1 MILHLMHIL
10 WICSTLT
17 IVSSLH
23 SAHDSG
29 KMMRMKIKRSSYVKG
44 SLSSFVSLPCH
55 YSMLATPSPS
65 NHSFQEFPRI
75 KWTKIEEGKD
85 GRIKKE
91 TLILVAQN
99 GVIKIA
105 ADYDGRVAVPK
116 HPESLSDATLTICR
130 LRASDTG
137 LYRCEVMIGIEDE
150 QDTVSLDVT
159 GVIFHYRA
167 AASRYALNFEMA
179 KQVCQDNSAT
189 IATPEQLQASYEDG
203 FDHCDAGWLSDRSV
217 RYPITKPRP
226 GCYADK
232 RGQPGVRT
240 YGIRDPNETYDVY
253 CYVGDIHGFVFHVS
267 APGKLTFLQAQ
278 LECKRRNAQLAT
290 TGQLHAAW
298 KQGLDRCDYG
308 WLADGS
314 VRYPVVYA
322 RSQCGGGLVGVRTKY
337 RFNNRTGFPAANSKF
352 DAYCFRGQPLR
363 KTPPQIASGPK
374 KVHQAATDLIVE
386 KVELSPTL
394 VIEDYNQSMSLDSKP
409 FQEGQISTHLTPK
422 STSKEE
428 LTTGIHVVKI
438 DIEKLGEK
446 VTTQS
451 HSMFPRIKE
460 RPSDEVAVKTTME
473 QSPSTE
479 ISKAVYSAKLPD
491 GKNVTG
497 HPEDISQELVKE
509 TATLAASFQPSV
521 KEEFQITSAPA
532 HKEVKAQPSIQTT
545 LFTEMDIVAEDDNK
559 LKLPVTASTEKIEIS
574 DKDTQAARQQEVKEP
589 TSGTTMPRSP
599 DTMKTTI
606 ESASESVKLVEG
618 DDHETISTF
627 GTSTTGKLQPT
638 EKVHISDISV
648 TFSEDEREKLEPKK
662 VAEKVTVSVTAAG
675 IDVSEPA
682 STRQDGMKIEEYV
695 KKEDKGD
702 EKFITSSIT
711 PVPVVYETESAE
723 HGTQKEM
730 ATKVTDNVS
739 FAPKKE
745 QDGKKEVSTSI
756 RDMDIITIQSI
767 TTKDG
772 KIKHVEEVTL
782 PTIVLRISP
791 PTAEPAA
798 GTVVT
803 LNVDREVESS
813 TKDTDHIV
821 SVSHQIDADKEK
833 EPEQATQQLG
843 KEMSVEH
850 PVTSSRVEPDIS
862 TVERDREVDMTTQL
876 SQDKSTSSDAP
887 EPITAD
893 LSSQTKPIDESQ
905 KIHFSVFEHKITFE
919 TPFPE
924 IGEKNDTHDIV
935 ATIQTSEAKREDH
948 ISTVITPQ
956 ETAKTRL
963 VSVDKTHPVETI
975 STDYERIKV
984 VPVATKSLTESFTV
998 ASSQEKL
1005 KVSTV
1010 ETISFEHVSKE
1021 DHTLSPGTELHPVTP
1036 STSTFS
1042 AKVEDES
1049 GKAISYH
1056 PISTQK
1062 ATLIP
1067 EIETNIS
1074 MKFPTS
1080 DDTERTHEKVSSVIV
1095 TEMSPVTKTPTL
1107 EQEISTSQN
1116 ESVPVTPSIAVKRK
1130 EDSHTMEESTA
1141 IQKEYPTSYQTAGPT
1156 DIKTA
1161 TTAVTTAARI
1171 NITSTVPEMVSTVT
1185 APLVEVRP
1193 GTGTSKTD
1201 HEIKTS
1207 AKPKRVE
1214 MSATPIIIENEPGET
1229 TAEEVVIIDES
1240 GTQPPDILEVDM
1252 TGTASQPDIDHEY
1265 FTMPS
1270 SRTRLVS
1277 ATSKPSVAQKVATQ
1291 RAVESST
1298 FPTVSS
1304 STTAF
1309 PSSVDTEE
1317 KHQQLLTVEEK
1328 LIANMTAQ
1336 KKIPTDQGLEPEELE
1351 TGKSTSTE
1359 SMSLLHHQSTK
1370 DMTSQMFNK
1379 INILHIHIHQVDD
1392 DRIEGSGN
1400 FGLFPSFSG
1409 QQAPTAGTGEDV
1421 PPSPSFLIGK
1431 SRMEFDPPCETPN
1444 GEEAK
1449 GGQLESVSPALR
1461 PISDMDIIQT
1471 HDDSKPHLITG
1482 ITGTQEQ
1489 EITIESMETVS
1500 TSKEP
1505 EILGITK
1512 EATKVHSGVE
1522 HDKDW
1527 IISSLTEDYAHSTRG
1542 TQEKDDEL
1550 SAMDQL
1556 RDKHHLAVTTASKE
1570 TASRT
1575 IEVEVTTTDTKT
1587 DILPTEGSSAE
1598 IIVPTFRAEKRLE
1611 STESEDS
1618 KSLEVFSTEKE
1629 VESSSEEREI
1639 ISRVDSDAVKE
1650 ATTKTVIL
1658 RKPETGSDVSEKR
1671 PKLETATLT
1680 EMYTGT
1686 LPIST
1691 PITVTESISRERISS
1706 VSDVTV
1712 TVSSTIGSFRS
1723 EGRQTDD
1730 VTPGTDREV
1739 GVLTLATMKPT
1750 TRIEKLTEKTH
1761 TELTEKPRE
1770 TLPQFT
1776 PSLDI
1781 KSPSEGTLTSKEPVR
1796 SVPDLSAL
1804 EMSSHVLA
1812 VTSETH
1818 LTAIPATQDEEAGIS
1833 TSESP
1838 ETKAFAKLHT
1848 GRADKPAATSQVH
1861 QEEHVDES
1869 VSVPTQAGN
1878 ITPAIKEISQESITE
1893 ASKVTKEIKQQPEK
1907 DVEPRDKS
1915 PATEKITTGQ
1925 GLQKSTQFVDME
1937 SSGEGI
1943 EKQVVDVS
1951 RLTSHVVPVK
1961 IKAEEKVTVDTLD
1974 SFTTKAIDLQFPQ
1987 VTVTP
1992 RMEEKSQESTS
2003 GAIKII
2009 TEIKEMPG
2017 AIMETSEQSPAI
2029 AETTGTEK
2037 DSQKQTPFTDSESS
2051 GEGETV
2057 KVFPDVYTVET
2068 STYVAPVTRT
2078 ISVETESVHKAV
2090 TAGRDREA
2098 GLTASG
2104 SPETK
2109 SEIIKLSVK
2118 VGTDRADKSSATP
2131 LVEEK
2136 PADALVSAITK
2147 ELETPG
2153 LRITVTPVIKVVP
2166 QETTTETTEM
2176 TKEMKQQ
2183 PERGME
2189 PVDKSPATEE
2199 ITTTDQDLQKSTQFV
2214 ESSGEGT
2221 ERQVVDVSTMISHVV
2236 PVTRKMHLEGESL
2249 HTIMTATHERIKVI
2263 TEIKEMPGAIMETSE
2278 QSPAIAETT
2287 GTEKDSQKQALFTD
2301 SESSDEGETVKVF
2314 PDVYTVETSTH
2325 VAPVTRTISVETESV
2340 HTAVTTAH
2348 DREAGLTA
2356 SRLPETKA
2364 EMVKLTVKVAT
2375 ERTDKSPATP
2385 VAGEEETADTF
2396 VSVTP
2401 RELETPGSRI
2411 TVTPVIK
2418 VVPQE
2423 TTTETTEVT
2432 KEMKQQ
2438 PERGMESVDKSPAT
2452 EEITTTDQDLQKSTQ
2467 FVDMESSG
2475 EGTER
2480 QIVDVSTMI
2489 SHVVP
2494 VTRKMPFEG
2503 ESLHTV
2509 MSAPHERTAE
2519 TPTSGLL
2526 ETKPEMGTLL
2536 VTVPIQRTD
2545 KPSATIKAEE
2555 KVTVD
2560 TLDSF
2565 TTKAVRFP
2573 QVTVTP
2579 GIEEKSQESTS
2590 GAMKVITEIEE
2601 MSGSIMET
2609 SEQSPAIAETTGT
2622 EKDSQ
2627 KQTPFTDSESSGEGE
2642 TVKVFPDV
2650 YTAETSTY
2658 VAPVTRTISVETE
2671 SVHKAVTAGRDG
2683 EAGLTASGSPETKS
2697 EIIKLSVKVG
2707 TDRADKSSATPLV
2720 EEKPA
2725 DALVSAITKEFET
2738 PGLRITVTPVIK
2750 VVPQETTT
2758 ETTEMTK
2765 ERKQQPERGMEPV
2778 DKSPATEE
2786 ITTTDQDLQ
2795 KSTQFVDMESSGE
2808 GTERQIVDVST
2819 MISHV
2824 VPVTRKM
2831 PFEGE
2836 SLHTVMSAPHERTAE
2851 TPTSGLLETKP
2862 EMGTLLVTVPIQ
2874 RTDKPSATIKAEEK
2888 VTVDTLDS
2896 FTTKAVRFPQ
2906 VTVTPGI
2913 EEKSQESTS
2922 GAMKVITEIEEMP
2935 GSIMETSEQS
2945 PAIAET
2951 TGTEKDSQKQTPFT
2965 DSESSG
2971 EGETVKVFPDVY
2983 TAETSTYVAPV
2994 TRTISVE
3001 TESVHT
3007 AVTAGR
3013 DREAGLTASRLPETK
3028 AEMADLTGKV
3038 ATERTDKFPA
3048 TPMVGEEETTDSL
3061 VSVTPREL
3069 EMPALHVFLGAAIE
3083 EMSQGF
3089 TTKTTDIITKTEVLS
3104 EKVITKPSEKTPQID
3119 EATEISEDSQKQI
3132 PFKDVEASGEGFL
3145 TIKVHVRPVSDVFE
3159 TSSHIVPVTSKT
3171 TLDLDT
3177 VHTAVTGKHD
3187 TDVGVFTS
3195 GLSGIKSEAETTFV
3209 KVHSEPTEERSEK
3222 PTSEGIYVTTVTGK
3236 LPGKKLMEPSA
3247 KYSVTES
3254 TTKIDKDFPKEIPVA
3269 DIEGSGKEMFA
3280 VKEPDSPDFSTLT
3293 SQVVPVTS
3301 KISLDAETLHSNIT
3315 LTHAGDE
3322 ELTTPSL
3329 LETHSETR
3337 KVLVQLYTALADRS
3351 SATPLMNEG
3360 ETGDTLVSV
3369 TVKELD
3375 TAVPHVTVSP
3385 AIEVMSQE
3393 STTKATKVIKEIEQ
3407 QPGKEMQPVDKSPA
3421 TEKITTTDQDLQKS
3435 TQFVDMESSG
3445 EEIFILKETEK
3456 EVADVSTMTS
3466 HVVPVTRKM
3475 PFEGESLYTVMS
3487 APHDRMTET
3496 STSRL
3501 SETKSEMGTLL
3512 VTVHTERADKSSAT
3526 VKAEEKVTFD
3536 TLDSFTTKAVDVGFP
3551 KVTLTPGIEPKP
3563 QEPTSEAIKM
3573 MTDIKGLPELIM
3585 KPSEQSPAIDE
3596 TTGTE
3601 KDSQKQTP
3609 FTDIESSGEG
3619 LLTIKAA
3626 SRTVPD
3632 VIEMSSHVVP
3642 VTSKISLDVKAIHT
3656 AATDG
3661 TDVGVFTSGFPRTKS
3676 EAETL
3681 FVEVHSQP
3689 TEERS
3694 QESTFE
3700 GIYVTSVTGKLPGKR
3715 LMEPSEKY
3723 SVIENTTKIDK
3734 DLPKQTPVADI
3745 EGSGEEMF
3753 IIKRPDSP
3761 DVFTLTS
3768 HVGPLTSKI
3777 PLDVEILHTNV
3788 TATHA
3793 GDEELTT
3800 SSLLETQSEMGEVHT
3815 QLVVKSSTALLV
3827 DGEEATKTVT
3837 SVPTVN
3843 VGSHRVTVTPGIEE
3857 RSQEFTP
3864 KAIKVI
3870 TEKKE
3875 LPETVMETSEKSPA
3889 IEETTGTDSQKQ
3901 TLFTD
3906 SESSGEGETVK
3917 VFPDVYTAETSTHVA
3932 SVTRTISVET
3942 ESVHTA
3948 VTAGHDRE
3956 AGLTVSQLPETKA
3969 EIVDLPG
3976 KVATERT
3983 DKSPATPVVGEEETA
3998 DTFVSVTPRE
4008 LETPGLRI
4016 TVTSAIEVMSQETTT
4031 EATKVMKEMKQQPER
4046 DVEPEDKPPATEEIT
4061 TTDQDLQKS
4070 TQFLDVESSGEEI
4083 LTIKGTERQFAE
4095 LDLPAPHVSVIPA
4108 IKEMSEESTTEA
4120 TDIITKT
4127 EVLSEKVITKPSET
4141 FPEID
4146 EVTEI
4151 AEDSQKETPFKDIE
4165 ASGEGFLT
4173 IKLHVRPVPDVFE
4186 TSSHIVPV
4194 TSKTSLDTEAVST
4207 AVTDARVFTSGLPS
4221 IKSEAETAFVK
4232 VHSEL
4237 TEERSEEP
4245 TSEGI
4250 YVTAATGKLPGKK
4263 LMEPSAK
4270 YSVIESTTKI
4280 DKDLQKQMS
4289 VANIEGSGEEMFAI
4303 KEPDSSDFSTLTSQ
4317 VVPMTSNISLDVKT
4331 LHSNITSTHA
4341 GDIELSTSSLL
4352 ETESS
4357 GEGLLSIKDTVS
4369 HVPVLSSS
4377 ELSSQKTP
4385 VASQIP
4391 LDSHPLQT
4399 TVTVRHDGEPG
4410 LTTSGSPMPGS
4421 ETEKIF
4427 LQVLMDVTDKSPEA
4441 AWVDEN
4447 VDKLLSVPT
4456 KRMDVSIPHV
4466 TVAPAIE
4473 ELSQRARTEAT
4484 KVITTIEE
4492 LPVKDIEPSDKSPAT
4507 EKSTKAEEDLQTQM
4521 PFEGFEGSGERLF
4534 NLTQEVTDVS
4544 TSGTRSHGVPVTSKT
4559 SLDEE
4564 ARYTAVTAG
4573 HEAEVGISTSD
4584 LPEIESE
4591 TQKTLVKI
4599 FTEASDKSPAI
4610 TVVDKEQTFDT
4621 LFSVSTNAPRVRV
4634 TPAFEQKSEEFTS
4647 DSTKSITG
4655 MYSLPGKVITKPSGT
4670 SAAIEETTEMMKV
4683 YHKQTPLSDEERSGE
4698 EVEQEHILVSVHPGV
4713 GDSSESEEDSTE
4725 RTSAGTMQSRE
4736 ETVEVGFHTTISLH
4750 EQESSVEIIHSKESQ
4765 QEGEI
4770 QSVTVA
4776 AHQEKTDMSTL
4787 KGREKI
4793 EVTGKPQSKP
4803 SVEYLR
4809 PSSTPREPF
4818 IFTTEASKQT
4828 VSSFTGEESSGELT
4842 TVQFDKEF
4850 SPTSALISEEFSAK
4864 EPEVF
4869 ASSVH
4874 VKEASHVTT
4883 PTLVP
4888 TERVMDKFQPKS
4900 VDRTRI
4906 QTSDEMNYTQ
4916 QIIPSTARSEED
4928 HKKIEAL
4935 LKTVKAE
4942 LKEIQEGTIKPDDKT
4957 VKTIDIVWDWG
4968 DDQLSEDKITDSSLA
4983 PQNISVIY
4991 VNGKE
4996 NGISIIEEQ
5005 KFGATTVSDF
5015 IIDIDKKLEDA
5026 KGEIESINVDKP
5038 DKVSPTHLP
5047 THNTTK
5053 LLEIIQ
5059 TEELEHVVTYALSD
5073 IETDIVGSGD
5083 LPSSLLP
5090 VTPEPSVIRSTA
5102 ATTVSLDKI
5111 EKDVSEPQIKKDM
5124 SQVFKTTILPQHVP
5138 VSPTE
5143 GIRKTVSKIIS
5154 VEEDGD
5160 IHTSTAQTPFKYVDS
5175 PSTLSEKSV
5184 TYQIVNDSKAHVS
5197 EGDIHTMTEHKDI
5210 ESSTASS
5217 LLQEEFSGDDFV
5229 STDDR
5234 TFTHLL
5240 DKAAQTQ
5247 TSSQLGFDITN
5258 TVSSS
5263 TKATSVYSAEEQAL
5277 TVTEL
5282 RTEHV
5287 STNNFTS
5294 SSVEEGI
5301 SVELPDKK
5309 HGEELVMVVTMEP
5322 TTQQIKMEELESL
5335 PSASTFDNVST
5346 KEEIGASQI
5355 IMQPTISQQEL
5366 SHAMDKRTE
5375 ETVTNATSL
5384 LDLSSRL
5391 QSVGS
5396 SATASMPIKIFG
5408 KESPVPPTATSP
5420 STVGE
5425 IPLYDIYIH
5434 ATEHIPGSMLPP
5446 DVDTAIPVEGDASPA
5461 QDNYVEISK
5470 ETSVSATS
5478 LWPSTEQK
5486 DTEKDIKESIKVTTI
5501 SSSLHE
5507 NTSQQLDLLVKQDL
5521 KDTTLQ
5527 THSKISE
5534 FRTLPSIP
5542 ASPSVEQSLT
5552 DGTDIHTD
5560 VPPLSHLDRSED
5572 RRSTQTPQLLIK
5584 STDDSGK
5591 IIFHLVQTDNKT
5603 AETTL
5608 VSTARSKTTSEIES
5622 WDHSKTGEPMITGVP
5637 EDGETVHVPVLIAQV
5652 NPCEEFPCQNGGSCY
5667 PRETSYI
5674 CTCLP
5679 GFTGEHCELDID
5691 ECQSNPCRNGATC
5704 IDGANCFTCICLP
5717 SYGGALCEQDT
5728 QVCDFGW
5735 HKFQGHCYKY
5745 FGHRRA
5751 WEDAEKECRL
5761 QGAHL
5766 ASILTH
5772 EEQLFVNRIG
5782 QDYQWIGLNDK
5793 MFEHDFRWT
5802 DGSPLQYENWRPH
5815 QPDSFFSTGED
5826 CVVMIWHEGGQWNDV
5841 PCNYH
5846 LTYTCKKGT
5855 VACGQPPVVKNARMF
5870 GKLKPRYEINSM
5882 IRYHCSAGFIQRHFP
5897 VIKCRT
5903 NGYWDKPK
5911 VACITP
5917 STYQRNSR
5925 RYFHGLYRKG
5935 MKSSQEPIRHHHRWI
5950 RKFHSGH

>member
-1 MILHLMHIL
+1 
-10 WICSTLT
+10 
-17 IVSSLH
+17 
-23 SAHDSG
+23 
-29 KMMRMKIKRSSYVKG
+29 
-44 SLSSFVSLPCH
+44 
-55 YSMLATPSPS
+55 MLATPSPS

-337 RFNNRTGFPAANSKF
+337 RFNNRTGFPDANSKF

-363 KTPPQIASGPK
+363 KKPPQIASGPK

-438 DIEKLGEK
+438 DIENLGEK

-451 HSMFPRIKE
+451 HSILPRIKE
-460 RPSDEVAVKTTME
+460 RPSDEVAVKTTIE

-479 ISKAVYSAKLPD
+479 IPKAVYSAKLPD
-491 GKNVTG
+491 GKSVTG
-497 HPEDISQELVKE
+497 HPEDISQVLVKE

-532 HKEVKAQPSIQTT
+532 HKEEKAQPSIQTT
-545 LFTEMDIVAEDDNK
+545 LFTEMDIVTEDDNK

-574 DKDTQAARQQEVKEP
+574 DKDTQTARQQKVKEP

-606 ESASESVKLVEG
+606 ESASESVKLVGE
-618 DDHETISTF
+618 DDHETIATF

-638 EKVHISDISV
+638 EKVHITDISV

-662 VAEKVTVSVTAAG
+662 IAEKITVSVTAAG

-730 ATKVTDNVS
+730 ATKVTDDVS
-739 FAPKKE
+739 FVPKKE
-745 QDGKKEVSTSI
+745 QDGKKEMSTSI

-772 KIKHVEEVTL
+772 KTKHVEEVTL

-821 SVSHQIDADKEK
+821 SVSHQTDADKEK
-833 EPEQATQQLG
+833 EPEHATQQLG

-850 PVTSSRVEPDIS
+850 PITNSRVEPDIS

-876 SQDKSTSSDAP
+876 PQYKSTSSDAP

-924 IGEKNDTHDIV
+924 IRQKNDTHDIV
-935 ATIQTSEAKREDH
+935 AIIQTSEAKREDH

-984 VPVATKSLTESFTV
+984 VPGATKSLTESFTV

-1005 KVSTV
+1005 KVSIV

-1021 DHTLSPGTELHPVTP
+1021 DRTLSPGTELHPASP

-1049 GKAISYH
+1049 GKATSYH
-1056 PISTQK
+1056 PISTQE

-1074 MKFPTS
+1074 MRFPTS

-1095 TEMSPVTKTPTL
+1095 TEMPTVTKTPTL
-1107 EQEISTSQN
+1107 EQEISISQN
-1116 ESVPVTPSIAVKRK
+1116 ESVPVTPSIAVKKK

-1156 DIKTA
+1156 DVKTA
-1161 TTAVTTAARI
+1161 TTVVTTAARI

-1185 APLVEVRP
+1185 APLAEVRP

-1201 HEIKTS
+1201 HEMKTP

-1265 FTMPS
+1265 FTTPS

-1298 FPTVSS
+1298 FPTASS

-1359 SMSLLHHQSTK
+1359 SMSLPHHQSTK
-1370 DMTSQMFNK
+1370 DVTSQMFDK

-1461 PISDMDIIQT
+1461 PIPDMDIIQT

-1527 IISSLTEDYAHSTRG
+1527 IISSVTQDYAHSTRG

-1587 DILPTEGSSAE
+1587 DVLPTEGSSAE
-1598 IIVPTFRAEKRLE
+1598 IIVPTFRAETRLE

-1618 KSLEVFSTEKE
+1618 KSLEVVSTEKE
-1629 VESSSEEREI
+1629 VESSSEERET

-1650 ATTKTVIL
+1650 ATTKIVIL

-1680 EMYTGT
+1680 EVYAGT

-1691 PITVTESISRERISS
+1691 PITVTETISRERISS
-1706 VSDVTV
+1706 VSDITV
-1712 TVSSTIGSFRS
+1712 TISSTIGSFQS
-1723 EGRQTDD
+1723 EGSQTDG
-1730 VTPGTDREV
+1730 VAPGTDRGV

-1761 TELTEKPRE
+1761 TELTEKPRKTE
-1770 TLPQFT
+1770 PQFT
-1776 PSLDI
+1776 PSLD
-1781 KSPSEGTLTSKEPVR
+1781 
-1796 SVPDLSAL
+1796 
-1804 EMSSHVLA
+1804 
-1812 VTSETH
+1812 
-1818 LTAIPATQDEEAGIS
+1818 
-1833 TSESP
+1833 
-1838 ETKAFAKLHT
+1838 
-1848 GRADKPAATSQVH
+1848 
-1861 QEEHVDES
+1861 
-1869 VSVPTQAGN
+1869 
-1878 ITPAIKEISQESITE
+1878 
-1893 ASKVTKEIKQQPEK
+1893 
-1907 DVEPRDKS
+1907 
-1915 PATEKITTGQ
+1915 
-1925 GLQKSTQFVDME
+1925 
-1937 SSGEGI
+1937 
-1943 EKQVVDVS
+1943 
-1951 RLTSHVVPVK
+1951 
-1961 IKAEEKVTVDTLD
+1961 
-1974 SFTTKAIDLQFPQ
+1974 
-1987 VTVTP
+1987 
-1992 RMEEKSQESTS
+1992 
-2003 GAIKII
+2003 
-2009 TEIKEMPG
+2009 
-2017 AIMETSEQSPAI
+2017 
-2029 AETTGTEK
+2029 
-2037 DSQKQTPFTDSESS
+2037 
-2051 GEGETV
+2051 
-2057 KVFPDVYTVET
+2057 
-2068 STYVAPVTRT
+2068 
-2078 ISVETESVHKAV
+2078 
-2090 TAGRDREA
+2090 
-2098 GLTASG
+2098 
-2104 SPETK
+2104 
-2109 SEIIKLSVK
+2109 
-2118 VGTDRADKSSATP
+2118 
-2131 LVEEK
+2131 
-2136 PADALVSAITK
+2136 
-2147 ELETPG
+2147 
-2153 LRITVTPVIKVVP
+2153 
-2166 QETTTETTEM
+2166 
-2176 TKEMKQQ
+2176 
-2183 PERGME
+2183 
-2189 PVDKSPATEE
+2189 
-2199 ITTTDQDLQKSTQFV
+2199 
-2214 ESSGEGT
+2214 
-2221 ERQVVDVSTMISHVV
+2221 
-2236 PVTRKMHLEGESL
+2236 
-2249 HTIMTATHERIKVI
+2249 
-2263 TEIKEMPGAIMETSE
+2263 
-2278 QSPAIAETT
+2278 
-2287 GTEKDSQKQALFTD
+2287 
-2301 SESSDEGETVKVF
+2301 
-2314 PDVYTVETSTH
+2314 
-2325 VAPVTRTISVETESV
+2325 
-2340 HTAVTTAH
+2340 
-2348 DREAGLTA
+2348 
-2356 SRLPETKA
+2356 
-2364 EMVKLTVKVAT
+2364 
-2375 ERTDKSPATP
+2375 
-2385 VAGEEETADTF
+2385 
-2396 VSVTP
+2396 
-2401 RELETPGSRI
+2401 
-2411 TVTPVIK
+2411 
-2418 VVPQE
+2418 
-2423 TTTETTEVT
+2423 
-2432 KEMKQQ
+2432 
-2438 PERGMESVDKSPAT
+2438 
-2452 EEITTTDQDLQKSTQ
+2452 
-2467 FVDMESSG
+2467 
-2475 EGTER
+2475 
-2480 QIVDVSTMI
+2480 
-2489 SHVVP
+2489 
-2494 VTRKMPFEG
+2494 
-2503 ESLHTV
+2503 
-2509 MSAPHERTAE
+2509 
-2519 TPTSGLL
+2519 
-2526 ETKPEMGTLL
+2526 
-2536 VTVPIQRTD
+2536 
-2545 KPSATIKAEE
+2545 
-2555 KVTVD
+2555 
-2560 TLDSF
+2560 
-2565 TTKAVRFP
+2565 
-2573 QVTVTP
+2573 
-2579 GIEEKSQESTS
+2579 
-2590 GAMKVITEIEE
+2590 
-2601 MSGSIMET
+2601 
-2609 SEQSPAIAETTGT
+2609 
-2622 EKDSQ
+2622 
-2627 KQTPFTDSESSGEGE
+2627 GE

-2650 YTAETSTY
+2650 YTAETSTH
-2658 VAPVTRTISVETE
+2658 VAPVTRT
-2671 SVHKAVTAGRDG
+2671 K
-2683 EAGLTASGSPETKS
+2683 
-2697 EIIKLSVKVG
+2697 
-2707 TDRADKSSATPLV
+2707 
-2720 EEKPA
+2720 
-2725 DALVSAITKEFET
+2725 
-2738 PGLRITVTPVIK
+2738 
-2750 VVPQETTT
+2750 
-2758 ETTEMTK
+2758 
-2765 ERKQQPERGMEPV
+2765 
-2778 DKSPATEE
+2778 
-2786 ITTTDQDLQ
+2786 
-2795 KSTQFVDMESSGE
+2795 
-2808 GTERQIVDVST
+2808 
-2819 MISHV
+2819 
-2824 VPVTRKM
+2824 
-2831 PFEGE
+2831 
-2836 SLHTVMSAPHERTAE
+2836 
-2851 TPTSGLLETKP
+2851 
-2862 EMGTLLVTVPIQ
+2862 
-2874 RTDKPSATIKAEEK
+2874 
-2888 VTVDTLDS
+2888 
-2896 FTTKAVRFPQ
+2896 
-2906 VTVTPGI
+2906 
-2913 EEKSQESTS
+2913 
-2922 GAMKVITEIEEMP
+2922 
-2935 GSIMETSEQS
+2935 
-2945 PAIAET
+2945 
-2951 TGTEKDSQKQTPFT
+2951 
-2965 DSESSG
+2965 
-2971 EGETVKVFPDVY
+2971 
-2983 TAETSTYVAPV
+2983 
-2994 TRTISVE
+2994 SVE

-3007 AVTAGR
+3007 AVTAGH
-3013 DREAGLTASRLPETK
+3013 DREAGLTASRFPETK
-3028 AEMADLTGKV
+3028 AEMVDLTGKV
-3038 ATERTDKFPA
+3038 AMEQTDKFPA
-3048 TPMVGEEETTDSL
+3048 TPVVGEEETTDTL

-3069 EMPALHVFLGAAIE
+3069 ETPAPHVSVIAAIE
-3083 EMSQGF
+3083 EISQGF
-3089 TTKTTDIITKTEVLS
+3089 TAEIITKTEVLS

-3119 EATEISEDSQKQI
+3119 ETTEISEDSQKQI

-3177 VHTAVTGKHD
+3177 VHTAVAGKHD

-3195 GLSGIKSEAETTFV
+3195 GLPRIKSEAETAFV
-3209 KVHSEPTEERSEK
+3209 KVHSEPTEERSEE
-3222 PTSEGIYVTTVTGK
+3222 PTFEGIYVTAATGK

-3254 TTKIDKDFPKEIPVA
+3254 TTKIDKDFPKEIPAV
-3269 DIEGSGKEMFA
+3269 DIEGSGEEMFA

-3301 KISLDAETLHSNIT
+3301 NISLDAETLHSNIT
-3315 LTHAGDE
+3315 STHAGDE

-3337 KVLVQLYTALADRS
+3337 KVLVQLYTTLADRS

-3385 AIEVMSQE
+3385 AIEVMPQE
-3393 STTKATKVIKEIEQ
+3393 STTEATKVIKEIEQ

-3435 TQFVDMESSG
+3435 TQFADVESSG

-3456 EVADVSTMTS
+3456 VTADVSTMTS

-3475 PFEGESLYTVMS
+3475 PFEEESLHTVMS

-3496 STSRL
+3496 PTSGL
-3501 SETKSEMGTLL
+3501 PETKSEMGTLL

-3585 KPSEQSPAIDE
+3585 KPSEQSPAINE

-3632 VIEMSSHVVP
+3632 VLEMSSHVVP

-3681 FVEVHSQP
+3681 FVEVHSEP

-3700 GIYVTSVTGKLPGKR
+3700 GIYVTSVTGELPGKK

-3777 PLDVEILHTNV
+3777 PLDVEILHINV

-3793 GDEELTT
+3793 GDKEPTT

-3901 TLFTD
+3901 TPFTD
-3906 SESSGEGETVK
+3906 SEGSGEGETVK
-3917 VFPDVYTAETSTHVA
+3917 VFPDVYTTETSTHVA
-3932 SVTRTISVET
+3932 PVTRTKSVET

-3956 AGLTVSQLPETKA
+3956 AGLTASQLPETKS

-3983 DKSPATPVVGEEETA
+3983 DKFPATPVVGEEETA
-3998 DTFVSVTPRE
+3998 DRLVAVTPRE
-4008 LETPGLRI
+4008 LETPGPRI
-4016 TVTSAIEVMSQETTT
+4016 TVTSTIEVMSQETTT
-4031 EATKVMKEMKQQPER
+4031 EATKVTKEMKQQPER
-4046 DVEPEDKPPATEEIT
+4046 DVEPVDKPLATEEIT

-4070 TQFLDVESSGEEI
+4070 TQFLDVEGSGEEI
-4083 LTIKGTERQFAE
+4083 LTIKGTERQLAE

-4127 EVLSEKVITKPSET
+4127 EVLSEKVITKPSEK

-4151 AEDSQKETPFKDIE
+4151 DEDSQKETPFKDIE

-4173 IKLHVRPVPDVFE
+4173 IKIHVRPVPDVFE

-4194 TSKTSLDTEAVST
+4194 TSKTSLDAEAVST
-4207 AVTDARVFTSGLPS
+4207 AVTDARVLTSGLPR
-4221 IKSEAETAFVK
+4221 IKSEAETTFVK
-4232 VHSEL
+4232 MHSEL

-4270 YSVIESTTKI
+4270 YSVTESTTKI
-4280 DKDLQKQMS
+4280 DKDFPKEIP
-4289 VANIEGSGEEMFAI
+4289 VADIEGSGKEMFAV
-4303 KEPDSSDFSTLTSQ
+4303 KEPDSPDFSTLTSH
-4317 VVPMTSNISLDVKT
+4317 VFPVTSNISLDAET

-4341 GDIELSTSSLL
+4341 GDVELSTSSLL

-4357 GEGLLSIKDTVS
+4357 GGGLLSIKDTVS

-4385 VASQIP
+4385 VTSQIP

-4399 TVTVRHDGEPG
+4399 TVTARHDGEPG
-4410 LTTSGSPMPGS
+4410 LTTSGSPVPGS

-4427 LQVLMDVTDKSPEA
+4427 LQVLMDVTDKSPET
-4441 AWVDEN
+4441 AWVDEK

-4466 TVAPAIE
+4466 SVAPAIE

-4492 LPVKDIEPSDKSPAT
+4492 LPVKDIEPSDKSPVT

-4521 PFEGFEGSGERLF
+4521 PFEGLEGSGERLF

-4544 TSGTRSHGVPVTSKT
+4544 TSGTRSHGVPVISKT

-4621 LFSVSTNAPRVRV
+4621 LFSVSTKAPRVTV
-4634 TPAFEQKSEEFTS
+4634 TPAFEQKSEAFTS
-4647 DSTKSITG
+4647 DLTKSISG

-4683 YHKQTPLSDEERSGE
+4683 YHKQTPFSDEESSGG
-4698 EVEQEHILVSVHPGV
+4698 EVEQEHISVSVHPGV
-4713 GDSSESEEDSTE
+4713 GDSSESEEASTE

-4793 EVTGKPQSKP
+4793 EVTGKPQPKP
-4803 SVEYLR
+4803 SVEYPR

-4828 VSSFTGEESSGELT
+4828 VSPFTGEESSGELT

-4850 SPTSALISEEFSAK
+4850 SPTSALISEEFSSK

-4869 ASSVH
+4869 ASSIP
-4874 VKEASHVTT
+4874 VKETSQVTT

-4916 QIIPSTARSEED
+4916 QIISSTARSEED

-4942 LKEIQEGTIKPDDKT
+4942 LKETQEGTIKPDDKT

-5005 KFGATTVSDF
+5005 KFGTTTVSDF

-5124 SQVFKTTILPQHVP
+5124 SQIFKTTILPQHVP

-5154 VEEDGD
+5154 VEEGGD
-5160 IHTSTAQTPFKYVDS
+5160 IHTSTAQTPFKYVHS

-5197 EGDIHTMTEHKDI
+5197 EEYIHTMTERKDI

-5282 RTEHV
+5282 PTEHV
-5287 STNNFTS
+5287 STSNFTS
-5294 SSVEEGI
+5294 SPAEEGI
-5301 SVELPDKK
+5301 SIELPDKK
-5309 HGEELVMVVTMEP
+5309 HDEELVMVVTMEP
-5322 TTQQIKMEELESL
+5322 TTQQNKTEELESL
-5335 PSASTFDNVST
+5335 PSASTFDSVST

-5396 SATASMPIKIFG
+5396 PATASMPIKIFG

-5434 ATEHIPGSMLPP
+5434 AIEHITGSMLPP
-5446 DVDTAIPVEGDASPA
+5446 DADTAIPVEGDASPA

-5521 KDTTLQ
+5521 KDTTVVSLQ

-5560 VPPLSHLDRSED
+5560 VPPPSHPDRSGD
-5572 RRSTQTPQLLIK
+5572 TRSTQTPQLLIK

-5704 IDGANCFTCICLP
+5704 IDGANCFSCICLP

-5882 IRYHCSAGFIQRHFP
+5882 ISRLHNTFNVSA
-5897 VIKCRT
+5897 KL
-5903 NGYWDKPK
+5903 PK
-5911 VACITP
+5911 VFSRIVPKRNEKFARTDPTP
-5917 STYQRNSR
+5917 SSLDQEIPFRALTAPLNATRPLCIVFLRMQGGIKPRDCIVKLLFNSPG
-5925 RYFHGLYRKG
+5925 YKQ
-5935 MKSSQEPIRHHHRWI
+5935 SE
-5950 RKFHSGH
+5950 